1 MKASGGSGNALPS
14 LQLAMDW
21 LKTAAI
27 EATELFY
34 PAF

>member
-1 MKASGGSGNALPS
+1 MNAFCGPGNAFPS